1 MAIRDYKM
9 TTTLYD
15 GRSGFRTPL
24 TTHKNRTT

>member
-1 MAIRDYKM
+1 M